1 MLNNHNALKVLTAQ
15 WAVEKGILPE
25 GIKCWAEQLQEGG

>member
-1 MLNNHNALKVLTAQ
+1 MLNNNNALKVLTVQ